1 MLVLSSL
8 YGIDAREI
16 GCLALRQ
23 VVKQF
28 VKTLHR
34 TWANKYVEIVIVIA
48 VSILLSFIGPN
59 LVLSHIN

>member
-8 YGIDAREI
+8 YGTAAREI

-23 VVKQF
+23 IIKHF

-34 TWANKYVEIVIVIA
+34 TWANKYVEIVNVIA
-48 VSILLSFIGPN
+48 ISIFLSFIGPN
-59 LVLSHIN
+59 LYYHT